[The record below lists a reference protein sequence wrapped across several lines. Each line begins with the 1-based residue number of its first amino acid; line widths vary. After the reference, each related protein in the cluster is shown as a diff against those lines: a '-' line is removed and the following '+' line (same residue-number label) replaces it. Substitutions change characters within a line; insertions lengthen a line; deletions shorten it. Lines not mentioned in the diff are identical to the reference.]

1 MLSNIAQLEFVLHD
15 LESIP
20 QIVTEVYDRAK
31 DGKRSVL
38 VVRIYDTHGALS
50 LHVSMIQHLRVRSE
64 AFLRRSAF
72 SKTPFWWNLLV
83 DWRRRRL
90 AARIL
95 DARSKLLLL
104 AQAELRRAIQGGQQ
118 IGIEDDSEAPLRLAR
133 QDELQEMLEAA
144 GRARSVRAFIFRHND
159 LLADR
164 NRLVAYYIF

>member
-1 MLSNIAQLEFVLHD
+1 MPDNIAQLEFVLHD
-15 LESIP
+15 LESIT

-38 VVRIYDTHGALS
+38 VVRIYDTHGVLS
-50 LHVSMIQHLRVRSE
+50 VQVSMMQRLRVRSE
-64 AFLRRSAF
+64 AFSRRSAF
-72 SKTPFWWNLLV
+72 SGLPFWRSWLL

-104 AQAELRRAIQGGQQ
+104 AQAQLRTAIQGGQQ

-133 QDELQEMLEAA
+133 QDELHEMLDAA
-144 GRARSVRAFIFRHND
+144 GRARSVRAFIFRPND